1 MKVPDSFTP
10 MKGYRTW
17 ALGFGKL
24 WSSGGPEK
32 VAWPTSEPLR
42 AACLK
47 HGFPSFFNSRLPEH
61 AAPAPLCTC
70 GIHGAYAPWDMGL
83 GEPRRPWSLISGRV
97 EGWGRVAVGEKGFRA
112 ELARPLELFFE
123 PWWDENMWRAASR
136 VARAYK
142 VPLVSWE
149 TSMVEGAIRG

>member
-10 MKGYRTW
+10 MTGYRTW
-17 ALGFGKL
+17 ALGLGRL
-24 WSSGGPEK
+24 WSAGGPEK
-32 VAWPTSEPLR
+32 VAWPASEPLQ

-47 HGFPSFFNSRLPEH
+47 HGFPSFFNARLPEH
-61 AAPAPLCTC
+61 LAPAPNCTC
-70 GIHGAYAPWDMGL
+70 GIHAAYAPWDMGL
-83 GEPRRPWSLISGRV
+83 AQPQRPWSLISGRV

-123 PWWDENMWRAASR
+123 SWWDESMWRAASS
-136 VARAYK
+136 VARTYG

-149 TSMVEGAIRG
+149 TSLLEGALPS